1 MKKELN
7 LNCTIPYDK
16 AKTRTPNNIANP
28 YTPDKLQQLLNF
40 RMLALFT
47 KEEIAKI

>member
-16 AKTRTPNNIANP
+16 AKTRIPNNIANP
-28 YTPDKLQQLLNF
+28 EKLLQLLNF
-40 RMLALFT
+40 RMVALFT
-47 KEEIAKI
+47 KEEIAEI